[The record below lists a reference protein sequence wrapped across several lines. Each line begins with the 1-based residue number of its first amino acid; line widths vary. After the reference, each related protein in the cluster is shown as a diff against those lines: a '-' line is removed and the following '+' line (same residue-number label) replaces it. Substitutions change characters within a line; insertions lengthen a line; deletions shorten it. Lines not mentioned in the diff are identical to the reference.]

1 MLQSR
6 VRPLLERRVRQDLEP
21 FLAAMRRRLER
32 DRIRVH
38 AYHDDLRRVSLKRRA
53 ALTGAEGEKAQADR
67 ERERLRIAAIEREY
81 QAKLDDLR
89 HNYAL
94 RITVQWVQALELYLP
109 VQRFDVLIRRRKGE
123 RLIRLDW
130 HPLVRMAEPPL
141 CEWGS
146 GLDRV
151 RLVCDQKLHLTEP
164 AGQAPC
170 SACNKAWCRACHPA
184 RCPACAVTPKRQ

>member
-1 MLQSR
+1 
-6 VRPLLERRVRQDLEP
+6 
-21 FLAAMRRRLER
+21 MRRRLER

-38 AYHDDLRRVSLKRRA
+38 AYHDDLRRVSLKRLA
-53 ALTGAEGEKAQADR
+53 ALAGAAGEKAQADR

-94 RITVQWVQALELYLP
+94 RITVQWMQALELYLP
-109 VQRFDVLIRRRKGE
+109 VQRFEVLIRRRKGE

-130 HPLVRMAEPPL
+130 HPLVRMTEPPP
-141 CEWGS
+141 CDWGS

-170 SACNKAWCRACHPA
+170 PSCAKAWCRACHPT
-184 RCPACAVTPKRQ
+184 RCPACGQAV